1 MRILLSLV
9 AALLLTPYAMA
20 HEYETGQL
28 HIDHPWS
35 RATPPG
41 APTGAV
47 YFVVHNHGKQADRL
61 LSADSPVAASAELH
75 TTINKDGMMGM
86 RHMEQGAEIASG
98 AELRLEPQGNHL
110 MLVGLKQPLVAGQRF
125 PLTLHFEK
133 AGNIEV
139 QVAVQD
145 DAPDAHEHHHQH

>member
-1 MRILLSLV
+1 MRILLSLI
-9 AALLLTPYAMA
+9 AALMFTPCVMA

-47 YFVVHNHGKQADRL
+47 YFVVHNHGQQADRL
-61 LSADSPVAASAELH
+61 LGADSPVAASAELH
-75 TTINKDGMMGM
+75 ATINKDGMMGM
-86 RHMEQGAEIASG
+86 RHMGQGAEIAPG
-98 AELRLEPQGNHL
+98 GELRLEPQGSHL
-110 MLVGLKQPLVAGQRF
+110 MLVGLKQPLIAAKKF
-125 PLTLHFEK
+125 PLILHFEK
-133 AGNIEV
+133 AGDVEV